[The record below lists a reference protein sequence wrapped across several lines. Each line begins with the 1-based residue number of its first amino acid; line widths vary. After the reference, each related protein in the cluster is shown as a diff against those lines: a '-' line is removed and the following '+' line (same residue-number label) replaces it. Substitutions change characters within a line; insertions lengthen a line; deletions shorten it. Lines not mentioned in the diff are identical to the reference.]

1 MKMTV
6 TTLQS
11 IRSEESFTQLWQR
24 TEQRWQEL
32 GVGDPNLPRQ
42 RKVPR
47 RYEIGSSIP
56 EVQTSLE
63 AFYRQTYYE
72 VIDYNVQAI
81 QSRFDHDGYK
91 TLSRLEE
98 LLSDANI
105 NLDDFDDV
113 LKLYGNDLDKD
124 RLGT

>member
-1 MKMTV
+1 MTV